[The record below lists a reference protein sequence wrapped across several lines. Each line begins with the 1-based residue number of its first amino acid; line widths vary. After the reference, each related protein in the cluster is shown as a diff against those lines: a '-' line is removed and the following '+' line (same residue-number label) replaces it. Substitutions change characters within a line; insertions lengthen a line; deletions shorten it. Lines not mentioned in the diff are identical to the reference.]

1 MRITLRHLRRWM
13 VTLDD
18 DRSAALVIRV
28 WLEGPTDQFRSRL
41 TAADTSPGSTS
52 GDEVTVA
59 VVSSPREVTD
69 AVSQWL
75 QDFVRDAPKQ
85 IDSD

>member
-1 MRITLRHLRRWM
+1 M

-28 WLEGPTDQFRSRL
+28 WLEGESDQFRSRL
-41 TAADTSPGSTS
+41 TAATTSAGSS
-52 GDEVTVA
+52 LGDEVTVA
-59 VVSSPREVTD
+59 VASSPREVTD
-69 AVSQWL
+69 AVSEWL
-75 QDFVRDAPKQ
+75 HEFVRDALKQ

>member
-1 MRITLRHLRRWM
+1 M

-28 WLEGPTDQFRSRL
+28 WLEGESDQFRSRL
-41 TAADTSPGSTS
+41 TAATASAGSS
-52 GDEVTVA
+52 LGDEVTVA
-59 VVSSPREVTD
+59 VASSPREVTD
-69 AVSQWL
+69 AVSEWL
-75 QDFVRDAPKQ
+75 QEFVRDALKR